1 MFINLEGIMRKI
13 FVIIAVLSVFMW
25 LVSCSESKK
34 VEIDDQVV
42 NDNSTVDDSTTQT
55 DDEETTE
62 EEIVQ
67 DNSVVPDNNIEP
79 DNNVENDDNVI
90 PDETVIPDDETTD
103 TIETDEDET
112 LDGEEIPDDDTNKPE
127 PPSCPENTFG
137 LTIRTTYNNGTEN
150 VDGGG
155 VINRNP
161 AGTPTID
168 EKTTCYALDTV
179 VTLTVIPDTGFTF
192 SSWKGKGVAKLTGEF
207 PTFSITMTE
216 TVTLRAEFTAE

>member
-1 MFINLEGIMRKI
+1 MRKI

-90 PDETVIPDDETTD
+90 PDETVIPDDEQPTP
-103 TIETDEDET
+103 
-112 LDGEEIPDDDTNKPE
+112 LK
-127 PPSCPENTFG
+127 
-137 LTIRTTYNNGTEN
+137 LTKMKLLTEKRSLMMTQ
-150 VDGGG
+150 
-155 VINRNP
+155 INRNRHHAP
-161 AGTPTID
+161 
-168 EKTTCYALDTV
+168 KTLS
-179 VTLTVIPDTGFTF
+179 G
-192 SSWKGKGVAKLTGEF
+192 SQ
-207 PTFSITMTE
+207 
-216 TVTLRAEFTAE
+216 

>member
-1 MFINLEGIMRKI
+1 MFINLEEIMRKV
-13 FVIIAVLSVFMW
+13 FVIIAIFSVFMFI
-25 LVSCSESKK
+25 LSCEDSKSE
-34 VEIDDQVV
+34 
-42 NDNSTVDDSTTQT
+42 T
-55 DDEETTE
+55 DDEQSNDVFHVDNETADQNE
-62 EEIVQ
+62 EETDDLVTT
-67 DNSVVPDNNIEP
+67 DNNVTPDNNIEP
-79 DNNVENDDNVI
+79 DNNVENDDNII

-150 VDGGG
+150 IDGGG
-155 VINRNP
+155 VVNRNP

-216 TVTLRAEFTAE
+216 TVILRAEFTAE